1 MTVVLECSV
10 QSLESDVLVIGGG
23 TAGFGAA
30 IAAARQGLSVTLIE
44 ASSKVGGVMA
54 FCPGMPWG
62 AAYPMDKSIGGLMGE
77 LADRLYTMS
86 PPMAAK
92 RPCTLENFGPEIQ
105 YDHDVAVL
113 TMFEMLEEARV
124 TTRLNTTA
132 LAPRMQGDRLE
143 GVDIADRHGVHF
155 HAARIVID
163 CSGDADISAKAGVPF
178 VLGDGQGNMMA
189 VSLTFQ
195 MVGADLDRV
204 FAGDDPYFKEYA
216 AIGIAE
222 GRLHPDL
229 HQLYLMRGF
238 HPDTVFCNSVVVRG
252 VDGTDP
258 EQVAKAAQE
267 GRRRCHQLAQFLKT
281 DIPGFEMAKMMYL
294 GPTVGVRETRKL
306 QGQYRVTGADLAHGT
321 KFADGIVACD
331 NPIDDV
337 MRNSGDMTHEA
348 MVSEGDYY
356 TIPFRALVPEKI
368 ANLLFAGRIISADET
383 AFASVRGM
391 PQCMAM
397 GQACGTAA
405 ALALRDGHPVQ
416 KVNHQ
421 ELVAALQAQGVRGIG
436 GAPL

>member
-1 MTVVLECSV
+1 
-10 QSLESDVLVIGGG
+10 
-23 TAGFGAA
+23 
-30 IAAARQGLSVTLIE
+30 
-44 ASSKVGGVMA
+44 
-54 FCPGMPWG
+54 
-62 AAYPMDKSIGGLMGE
+62 
-77 LADRLYTMS
+77 
-86 PPMAAK
+86 MAAK

-113 TMFEMLEEARV
+113 TMFEMLEEVGV

-143 GVDIADRHGVHF
+143 GVEIADRHGVHF

-178 VLGDGQGNMMA
+178 VLGDGHGNMMA

-294 GPTVGVRETRKL
+294 GPTIGVRETRKL

-356 TIPFRALVPEKI
+356 TIPFRSLVPEKI